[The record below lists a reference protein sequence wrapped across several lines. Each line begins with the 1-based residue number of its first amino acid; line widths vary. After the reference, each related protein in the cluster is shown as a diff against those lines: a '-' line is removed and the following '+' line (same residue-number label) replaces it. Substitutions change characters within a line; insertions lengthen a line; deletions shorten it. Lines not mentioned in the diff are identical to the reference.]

1 MNPLLQTGGTR
12 MSVQFSHITSSWEYT
27 CIFGCRQ
34 YDFEGEQEA
43 REAFLFHDCICSRDE
58 PATAGAHEVPC

>member
-1 MNPLLQTGGTR
+1 